1 MKEERRK
8 KERKGGLWWDGR
20 LNTIKKYLSIDK
32 EVRENN
38 ENGGCT
44 CRWERG
50 VNIEWCYMKT
60 LNDQVEVEVRVRK
73 DDARKMFKN
82 KLGDRR

>member
-1 MKEERRK
+1 M
-8 KERKGGLWWDGR
+8 
-20 LNTIKKYLSIDK
+20 
-32 EVRENN
+32 RENN